1 MLQLSSQ
8 AERQSRDPI
17 RDLGFVTIW
26 TLFIRR
32 PLYFKMMLSLLSE
45 NQTAMRVEL
54 FKQEEQREKEQMII
68 KFRQPH
74 NP

>member
-1 MLQLSSQ
+1 
-8 AERQSRDPI
+8 
-17 RDLGFVTIW
+17 
-26 TLFIRR
+26 
-32 PLYFKMMLSLLSE
+32 MMLSLLSE